1 MLLEEEEASRVVE
14 LLKERVQFYE
24 CMLNSLPAHVF
35 ITQIEDGGDVIP
47 SVSNVWSNEWTLNAV
62 GYSQK
67 EINRMGSGFLKT
79 VCHPDDVELVQKYLD
94 FVKDN
99 PGAVYSS
106 ISRVR
111 PKDGEVYYWLY
122 VRTLCLD
129 FYPNGYPRQCLN
141 VGFELDH
148 DLPSGFSLATLLGG
162 MNKIANEV
170 RLKSLT
176 NREREIL
183 KLIVLGF
190 SDKSICEKLF
200 ISIATAKTHRNRIL
214 RKLQVKNP
222 ASLVA
227 LGKECGL

>member
-1 MLLEEEEASRVVE
+1 MLFDEEESRGVEQMMERVV
-14 LLKERVQFYE
+14 FYE
-24 CMLNSLPAHVF
+24 CMLNSLPAHIFV
-35 ITQIEDGGDVIP
+35 TQFDYGGDVTP
-47 SVSNVWSNEWTLNAV
+47 SVSNVWSNKWALDAV

-67 EINRMGSGFLKT
+67 EICCMGPSFLKT
-79 VCHPDDVELVQKYLD
+79 VCHPDDVDLVQKYLD

-99 PGAVYSS
+99 PRAVYSS

-129 FYPNGYPRQCLN
+129 FYPNGWPRQCLN
-141 VGFELDH
+141 VGFELDNDSH
-148 DLPSGFSLATLLGG
+148 SGFSLSTLLCGI
-162 MNKIANEV
+162 NKIANEV

-176 NREREIL
+176 NRELEIL

-214 RKLQVKNP
+214 RKLQVKNT

>member
-1 MLLEEEEASRVVE
+1 MLFDEEASRGVE
-14 LLKERVQFYE
+14 QMMERVEFYE

-35 ITQIEDGGDVIP
+35 ITQIDDGGDVTP
-47 SVSNVWSNEWTLNAV
+47 SVSNVWSNKWALDAV

-67 EINRMGSGFLKT
+67 EICCMGPSFLKT
-79 VCHPDDVELVQKYLD
+79 VCHPDDVEQGQKFLD

-99 PGAVYSS
+99 PRAVYSS

-129 FYPNGYPRQCLN
+129 FYPNGWPRQCLN
-141 VGFELDH
+141 VGFELDKG
-148 DLPSGFSLATLLGG
+148 LCSGISLTALLGG
-162 MNKIANEV
+162 MNKITNEV

-176 NREREIL
+176 NRELEIL

-214 RKLQVKNP
+214 RKLQVKNT